1 MKLLIGLF
9 YILIVIGFSLNEPTK
24 MAKSNELISIN
35 KNVEANFDK
44 DFFYAESNLE
54 IDQTSKIKKTEIV
67 DLYTESTNTS
77 KQIYTNKKN
86 INKLAD
92 KDNDEISG
100 GERALVIVYYSLTI
114 LLIILCLL
122 FINSKL

>member
-9 YILIVIGFSLNEPTK
+9 YILIIIGFSLNEPTK

-35 KNVEANFDK
+35 KNVDSNFDK
-44 DFFYAESNLE
+44 DFSYAESNLE
-54 IDQTSKIKKTEIV
+54 IDKTSKIKKTEIV
-67 DLYTESTNTS
+67 DLYTESTNTN
-77 KQIYTNKKN
+77 KQIYTDKKN
-86 INKLAD
+86 IYKLAD
-92 KDNDEISG
+92 KDDDEISG